1 MKLLLFCSLIS
12 RITCWL
18 NVIWDACVCVWVV
31 GGWVVCVCVCVCVC
45 VVCVCVAVC
54 VCVWVVRVRNI

>member
-18 NVIWDACVCVWVV
+18 NVIWDACVCV
-31 GGWVVCVCVCVCVC
+31 GGACVKHLNRCKTY
-45 VVCVCVAVC
+45 
-54 VCVWVVRVRNI
+54 